1 MLFIK
6 RGELLEVKTI
16 PFSINVSCVVVII
29 SGVKLTKAFSL
40 DSITLLLLKLEILKL
55 AIITP
60 AKNKINILF
69 L

>member
-16 PFSINVSCVVVII
+16 PFSINVFCVVVII
-29 SGVKLTKAFSL
+29 SGSKLTKAFSS
-40 DSITLLLLKLEILKL
+40 DSITFLLFKLEILKL

>member
-40 DSITLLLLKLEILKL
+40 DSITFLLLKLEILKL
-55 AIITP
+55 ATITP